1 MKEIDLKI
9 SGSSSVMGGEY
20 NTVSISGAGKIN
32 GNLKCDS
39 FACSGSGKVLGDLE
53 TESVRSSGSTKIE
66 GSVQCQTASV
76 SGSFL
81 CGNLEVSEELKA
93 SGGIH
98 ISGSLRGG
106 QVRISGSLKT
116 DESIHCRDMHVS
128 GTCEVQSGDLN
139 AEFFRCS
146 GVLRVPGLLNAETVE
161 IYPTSASRVG
171 SIGGTNI
178 RISTE
183 QAGKGHSWAV
193 FVSGFHVSTNP
204 GPMQVGT
211 IEGDT
216 VELEYTRAHV
226 VRGTQVRIGKGC
238 KIDRVEY
245 SESLDAEEGTVEEA
259 VKV

>member
-1 MKEIDLKI
+1 MKEMDLRI

-39 FACSGSGKVLGDLE
+39 FACSGAGKLLGDLE
-53 TESVRSSGSTKIE
+53 AESVRCSGSSKIE

-76 SGSFL
+76 SGSFA
-81 CGNLEVSEELKA
+81 CGNLEVSEELKV
-93 SGGIH
+93 SGGMQV
-98 ISGSLRGG
+98 SGGLRGG
-106 QVRISGSLKT
+106 QVRISGGLKT
-116 DESIHCRDMHVS
+116 DESIHCREMKVS
-128 GTCEVQSGDLN
+128 GTCKVQSGDLN

-161 IYPTSASRVG
+161 IYPTPTSRVG
-171 SIGGTNI
+171 SIGGTDI
-178 RISTE
+178 RISTG
-183 QAGKGHSWAV
+183 QAGNREGKCHSHSWAI
-193 FVSGFHVSTNP
+193 FIS
-204 GPMQVGT
+204 GPMQVDT

-216 VELEYTRAHV
+216 VELEYTKVHV
-226 VRGTQVRIGKGC
+226 VRGTHVRIGKGC